1 MSTDEPVRVLFI
13 CTENAARS
21 QMAEGL
27 LRSRGAGAYEV
38 YSAGVEPT
46 EVHPVAEEVM
56 AEIGVSIAEQT
67 ADDVA
72 AYRDAELDYIVTL
85 CGGAQDV
92 SPFLRAQE
100 MVIHQPFDDPAAVP
114 ASEQPEAFRSVRDA
128 LADWIDRTFAL
139 QAA

>member
-1 MSTDEPVRVLFI
+1 MSTDEPVRVLFL

-27 LRSRGAGAYEV
+27 LRSRGGGAYEV
-38 YSAGVEPT
+38 FSAGLSPNG
-46 EVHPVAEEVM
+46 VHPAAIEVM
-56 AEIGVSIAEQT
+56 AEMGVDISGQT

-72 AYRDAELDYIVTL
+72 AYRDTELDYIVTL

-92 SPFLRAQE
+92 SPSLRAQE
-100 MVIHQPFDDPAAVP
+100 MVIHHPVDDPAAVP
-114 ASEQPEAFRSVRDA
+114 ASEQPEAFRRVRDA

>member
-27 LRSRGAGAYEV
+27 LRSRGAGAYDV

-56 AEIGVSIAEQT
+56 AEIGVSLADHT
-67 ADDVA
+67 SDDVA
-72 AYRDAELDYIVTL
+72 DYQETDLDYIVTL

-92 SPFLRAQE
+92 SPSLRAQE

-114 ASEQPEAFRSVRDA
+114 EAEQTEAFRTVRDA

>member
-1 MSTDEPVRVLFI
+1 MSTDDPVRVLFI

-38 YSAGVEPT
+38 YSAGAEPT

-56 AEIGVSIAEQT
+56 AKIGVSLADHT
-67 ADDVA
+67 SDDVA
-72 AYRDAELDYIVTL
+72 DYQDADLDYIVTL
-85 CGGAQDV
+85 CGAAQDV
-92 SPFLRAQE
+92 SPSLRAQE

-114 ASEQPEAFRSVRDA
+114 EAEQPEAFREVRDA

-139 QAA
+139 QAV